1 VIAATILVPTH
12 NHGEALRYSIGSAL
26 RQTLTDFELFIVGD
40 GCDDA
45 TRLVARELAQSDR
58 RVRFLDLPKG
68 PRKGEVHRHSAL
80 GDAQG
85 RIVAYLGDDDLWL
98 PNHLEWL
105 DRLLRDADFGHT
117 LHAGL
122 DASGVPFFLAC
133 DLANANVRR
142 SMLNQGINRFDLTFG
157 AHTLAAY
164 RRLPGGWHTVPG
176 HTLAADLHM
185 WQQFLAEPWCR
196 AGSIMVPTGLCSH
209 THLRP
214 HLSAAERAAELSVW
228 TGRMAEPG
236 FSTEFYR
243 LAVESLNRA
252 AVAAQMAQA
261 AAATT
266 AQYRAL
272 ETRLVE
278 EKARRRAMKRS
289 WSWRITKPFRK
300 VGRLAG
306 L

>member
-1 VIAATILVPTH
+1 M
-12 NHGEALRYSIGSAL
+12 ALN
-26 RQTLTDFELFIVGD
+26 
-40 GCDDA
+40 DA
-45 TRLVARELAQSDR
+45 
-58 RVRFLDLPKG
+58 K
-68 PRKGEVHRHSAL
+68 
-80 GDAQG
+80 G
-85 RIVAYLGDDDLWL
+85 RIVAYLGDDDLWF
-98 PNHLEWL
+98 PDHLE
-105 DRLLRDADFGHT
+105 RLEAMLRDADFGHT

-122 DASGVPFFLAC
+122 NASGVPFFLAC
-133 DLANANVRR
+133 DLGNPDVRR
-142 SMLNQGINRFDLTFG
+142 SMLSQGINRFDLTFG
-157 AHTLAAY
+157 GHTLAAY
-164 RRLPGGWHTVPG
+164 RRLPGGWHTVPAD
-176 HTLAADLHM
+176 TPAADMHF

-196 AGSIMVPTGLCSH
+196 ARSLMVPTGLCSQ

-214 HLSAAERAAELSVW
+214 HLSVAERAAELSSW

-252 AVAAQMAQA
+252 AVAAQMARA
-261 AAATT
+261 TAATMT
-266 AQYRAL
+266 QYRAL

-300 VGRLAG
+300 VGRLTG

>member
-1 VIAATILVPTH
+1 MIAATILVPTH
-12 NHGEALRYSIGSAL
+12 SHGETLRYSVGSAL
-26 RQTLTDFELFIVGD
+26 RQTLADFELFIVGD

-45 TRLVARELAQSDR
+45 TRRVAQDLAQSDR

-68 PRKGEVHRHSAL
+68 PRKGEAHRHTAL
-80 GDAQG
+80 NDAQG

-98 PNHLEWL
+98 PDHLERL
-105 DRLLRDADFGHT
+105 ELLLRDADFGHT

-122 DASGVPFFLAC
+122 DASGAPFFLAC
-133 DLANANVRR
+133 DLGNPDVRR
-142 SMLNQGINRFDLTFG
+142 SMLTQGINRFDLTFG
-157 AHTLAAY
+157 GHTLAAY
-164 RRLPGGWHTVPG
+164 RRLPGGWHTVPVE
-176 HTLAADLHM
+176 TPAADMHF
-185 WQQFLAEPWCR
+185 WQQFLAQPWCR
-196 AGSIMVPTGLCSH
+196 ARSLMVPTGLCSQ

-214 HLSAAERAAELSVW
+214 HLSVAERAAELSAW

-252 AVAAQMAQA
+252 VVAAQMARWAIEEKLARAKQA
-261 AAATT
+261 AAA
-266 AQYRAL
+266 A
-272 ETRLVE
+272 
-278 EKARRRAMKRS
+278 KARRKAMKRS
-289 WSWRITKPFRK
+289 WSWRMTKPLRK